1 MKYSSMEDEL
11 RELKEKQ
18 GYKSEEVV
26 VRDFEPSSAPA
37 SAERNFD
44 AKTIKKEK
52 PAENA
57 QFNAES
63 IKSLIK
69 KISVPI
75 AILTIVRLSLNGV
88 MEANSISSNS
98 TLYEIITV
106 FAGLL
111 KAATAT
117 ILILT
122 FIKIIK
128 SQKTMKAGMS
138 SRKVAAM
145 ITDVETTL
153 DANKKITVMYRY
165 NGKKYST
172 EKTVPSNSAAKKGDS
187 FELYIDP
194 KNPSNTISST
204 EFTQGNTVAIA
215 ILVVIFIFV
224 FSFFMAF

>member
-18 GYKSEEVV
+18 GYKPEEVV
-26 VRDFEPSSAPA
+26 ARDFEPSSAPA

-44 AKTIKKEK
+44 VKITKKEK

-57 QFNAES
+57 QFNAEN
-63 IKSLIK
+63 IKSAIK
-69 KISVPI
+69 KVLVPI
-75 AILTIVRLSLNGV
+75 AVLTIVRLSLNGA
-88 MEANSISSNS
+88 MEANSVSSNT

-106 FAGLL
+106 FASIL
-111 KAATAT
+111 KAATASL
-117 ILILT
+117 LIVT

-128 SQKTMKAGMS
+128 SQKTMKTGMG

-145 ITDVETTL
+145 IADVETTL
-153 DANKKITVMYRY
+153 DANKKITVTYRY

-172 EKTVPSNSAAKKGDS
+172 EKTVPQNSVAKIGDS

-194 KNPSNTISST
+194 KNPANTISDT
-204 EFTQGNTVAIA
+204 EFKQGNAAAIA
-215 ILVVIFIFV
+215 ILVIIFIFT
-224 FSFFMAF
+224 FSFLMSF

>member
-11 RELKEKQ
+11 RELKKQQ
-18 GYKSEEVV
+18 GYKPEEVV
-26 VRDFEPSSAPA
+26 VRDFEPSSGSA
-37 SAERNFD
+37 STERNFD
-44 AKTIKKEK
+44 VKITKKEK

-75 AILTIVRLSLNGV
+75 AVLTIVRLSLNGA
-88 MEANSISSNS
+88 MEANSVYSNT

-106 FAGLL
+106 FAGIL
-111 KAATAT
+111 KAATASL
-117 ILILT
+117 LIVT

-128 SQKTMKAGMS
+128 SQKTMKTGMG
-138 SRKVAAM
+138 SRKVTAM

-153 DANKKITVMYRY
+153 DANKKITVTYRY

-172 EKTVPSNSAAKKGDS
+172 EKTVPQNSVAKIGDS